1 MRWIRLDEPNT
12 SMLLF
17 ASFCLYFCT
26 VSYSFH
32 LCVHVM
38 VIAIEGEQFEPEFE
52 AEAEEPLP
60 EIFDQ
65 QEFVPEGKSCSTTCS
80 RT

>member
-1 MRWIRLDEPNT
+1 MT
-12 SMLLF
+12 SPTHLCYYLPVF
-17 ASFCLYFCT
+17 ASVFVLFLI
-26 VSYSFH
+26 VSIY
-32 LCVHVM
+32 VHVM
-38 VIAIEGEQFEPEFE
+38 VIAIEGEQFEPEVGFE

-80 RT
+80 HT

>member
-1 MRWIRLDEPNT
+1 
-12 SMLLF
+12 MLLF
-17 ASFCLYFCT
+17 TSFCLCFLLFLI
-26 VSYSFH
+26 VSLY
-32 LCVHVM
+32 VHVM
-38 VIAIEGEQFEPEFE
+38 VIAIEGEQFEPEFG

-60 EIFDQ
+60 EIFEQ

>member
-17 ASFCLYFCT
+17 TSFCLCFCT

-38 VIAIEGEQFEPEFE
+38 VIAIEGEQFEPEG
-52 AEAEEPLP
+52 
-60 EIFDQ
+60 I
-65 QEFVPEGKSCSTTCS
+65 
-80 RT
+80 